1 MARALADAD
10 TRDLLPE
17 IRVPALL
24 LWGEAD
30 ARSPLNVAHA
40 MKAIIPEAR
49 LSVIPDA
56 GHLSNVEAPARFDA
70 ELRAFCLD
78 GATA

>member
-17 IRVPALL
+17 IRIPTLL

-40 MKAIIPEAR
+40 MKALIPEAR
-49 LSVIPDA
+49 LSVIPERRRE
-56 GHLSNVEAPARFDA
+56 SNPRNVPTGTSP
-70 ELRAFCLD
+70 RA
-78 GATA
+78 